1 MSLALFQACRSPQP
15 AGHLAPLCLPLS
27 WHHSA
32 RSPGGKHAQV
42 SLCLARR
49 ARLAQASGLPSRP
62 AVADRLLAEG
72 PTSSPRSTETAHARS
87 VGVLSCR
94 SSVPSPSRSSSTPAA
109 PVDFSPPRSP
119 SLYTLWLGPCP
130 PCPTAASPWASV
142 FSPFGPLPL
151 LSVSGLV
158 TRCCQGS
165 CSPCHL
171 PWQKWAQ
178 CVQPFRV
185 SSLWPLMSATSL
197 GAPVHL
203 LAATCLGLEWLS
215 WGLCIY

>member
-87 VGVLSCR
+87 VGFCHAGPVSLLHPGLPRLQLPPWTSPHLVLPPCTLCGSALVR
-94 SSVPSPSRSSSTPAA
+94 HVPQPQVPGLLSSVLLGRSLCSVLAAWSPAVAKAHARPVIFRGRSGPS
-109 PVDFSPPRSP
+109 V
-119 SLYTLWLGPCP
+119 YN
-130 PCPTAASPWASV
+130 
-142 FSPFGPLPL
+142 PFGSLP
-151 LSVSGLV
+151 SG
-158 TRCCQGS
+158 
-165 CSPCHL
+165 H
-171 PWQKWAQ
+171 
-178 CVQPFRV
+178 
-185 SSLWPLMSATSL
+185 
-197 GAPVHL
+197 
-203 LAATCLGLEWLS
+203 
-215 WGLCIY
+215 